1 MSLNL
6 PPAVLA
12 DPNISGLVAEIGS
25 LKSVQRQFLESMM
38 AGDKSV
44 AELLEDQGSSPD
56 QFRMWLSEKR
66 FHSVYTRLAS
76 ALTDLY
82 AVPAMVKRRYLLAAI
97 DGAMRLDSAAGYRVV
112 IDGVEALERLDSPPG
127 DGFSLVGFGAG
138 GGSLKTQRHM
148 HRAMRGAVPAVQ
160 INIGQGLRE
169 PEPPIEAKR
178 VN

>member
-25 LKSVQRQFLESMM
+25 LKSAQREFLESMM

-66 FHSVYTRLAS
+66 FHSVYTRLAG

-97 DGAMRLDSAAGYRVV
+97 DGAMRLDTASGYKVV
-112 IDGVEALERLDSPPG
+112 IEGVEALERLDSP
-127 DGFSLVGFGAG
+127 DDFSLVGFGAG

-160 INIGQGLRE
+160 INIGGNLRGE

-178 VN
+178 VT

>member
-56 QFRMWLSEKR
+56 QFRLWLSEKR

-112 IDGVEALERLDSPPG
+112 IDGVEALERLDSPDDFG
-127 DGFSLVGFGAG
+127 LVGFGAG

-160 INIGQGLRE
+160 INIGGNLRGDND
-169 PEPPIEAKR
+169 PKVI
-178 VN
+178 N